1 MPAEAYLHLSGD
13 DYLLELADGDV
24 WVASVPCFCGAGA
37 RPTDW
42 HWHWHWHEVARADD
56 YRGLLLLLS
65 ARQVLDQ
72 AGEAA

>member
-1 MPAEAYLHLSGD
+1 VPAEAYVHLYGD

-42 HWHWHWHEVARADD
+42 HWHEVARSDT

-65 ARQVLDQ
+65 ARQVIDQ
-72 AGEAA
+72 AVA